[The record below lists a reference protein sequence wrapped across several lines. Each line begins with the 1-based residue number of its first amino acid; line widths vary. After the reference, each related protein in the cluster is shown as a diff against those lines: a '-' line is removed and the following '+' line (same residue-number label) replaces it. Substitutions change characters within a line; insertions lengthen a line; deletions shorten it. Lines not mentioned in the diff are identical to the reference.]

1 MSYKNFNETVFLH
14 ELDQKLIQGN
24 LYRSHDPYLN
34 LTEIFSSILDKH
46 APVKSKT
53 IRRNQAL
60 FMSKYLNK
68 IIMQKCKVRNKYLK
82 WLSSANFVTYKKGKN
97 KFNSLVRKSKKE
109 YFQNLG
115 NASSSYTKS
124 FWNAVKPFVQNK
136 DPASNENII
145 IKAQN
150 EEIIKAKDSKN
161 ELHIDANKLIKDDK
175 ILVELFYNHYINIV
189 EKISGL
195 APNCIGN
202 PENPRLDKSAVLD
215 IINKYKD
222 HPSITKIKDLSI
234 NKTAFEF
241 PEGTTEDINKIA
253 KKLNPNKATVLDRI
267 PINVIKASANIIDS
281 HLTYIINKDRKIN

>member
-1 MSYKNFNETVFLH
+1 
-14 ELDQKLIQGN
+14 
-24 LYRSHDPYLN
+24 
-34 LTEIFSSILDKH
+34 
-46 APVKSKT
+46 
-53 IRRNQAL
+53 
-60 FMSKYLNK
+60 
-68 IIMQKCKVRNKYLK
+68 MQKCKVRNKYLK

-109 YFQNLG
+109 YFQNLS

-136 DPASNENII
+136 DPVSNENII

-202 PENPRLDKSAVLD
+202 PENPRLDKSAVLV

-222 HPSITKIKDLSI
+222 HPSIAKIKDLSI

-241 PEGTTEDINKIA
+241 PEDTTEDINKIA
-253 KKLNPNKATVLDRI
+253 KKINPNKATVLDRI
-267 PINVIKASANIIDS
+267 PIYSFC
-281 HLTYIINKDRKIN
+281 

>member
-14 ELDQKLIQGN
+14 ELDQKLDQGN

-109 YFQNLG
+109 YFQNLS

-124 FWNAVKPFVQNK
+124 FWNAVKPFV
-136 DPASNENII
+136 
-145 IKAQN
+145 
-150 EEIIKAKDSKN
+150 
-161 ELHIDANKLIKDDK
+161 
-175 ILVELFYNHYINIV
+175 
-189 EKISGL
+189 
-195 APNCIGN
+195 
-202 PENPRLDKSAVLD
+202 
-215 IINKYKD
+215 
-222 HPSITKIKDLSI
+222 
-234 NKTAFEF
+234 
-241 PEGTTEDINKIA
+241 
-253 KKLNPNKATVLDRI
+253 
-267 PINVIKASANIIDS
+267 
-281 HLTYIINKDRKIN
+281 